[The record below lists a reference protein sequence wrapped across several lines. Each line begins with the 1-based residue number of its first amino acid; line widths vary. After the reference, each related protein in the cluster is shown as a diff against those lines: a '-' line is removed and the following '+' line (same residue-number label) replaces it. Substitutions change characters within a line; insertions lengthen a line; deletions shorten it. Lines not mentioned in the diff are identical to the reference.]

1 MFVRPATFNYSDGR
15 ILEVQRHRVLAQGY
29 PEPFPVPMEGRGGR
43 RRTIRRTG
51 AVVAFTVVALL
62 SGCTTT
68 SDDGSGDDGSD
79 ALVERT
85 CEIFR
90 DIAADAGEVDSLAET
105 RTRLKDLLNGYG
117 EAAPPD
123 IASPLRGIVSALTN
137 NDVDQLESAVGELD
151 SACSSRGV

>member
-1 MFVRPATFNYSDGR
+1 MS
-15 ILEVQRHRVLAQGY
+15 L
-29 PEPFPVPMEGRGGR
+29 PEPPSEATAPPPKKKWPRSTKIAIAIIGSVVVIG
-43 RRTIRRTG
+43 IIG
-51 AVVAFTVVALL
+51 AVATQQP
-62 SGCTTT
+62 STTNEEETDGT
-68 SDDGSGDDGSD
+68 SSASDSD
-79 ALVERT
+79 ALVQRT

-105 RTRLKDLLNGYG
+105 RTRFKDLLNGYG